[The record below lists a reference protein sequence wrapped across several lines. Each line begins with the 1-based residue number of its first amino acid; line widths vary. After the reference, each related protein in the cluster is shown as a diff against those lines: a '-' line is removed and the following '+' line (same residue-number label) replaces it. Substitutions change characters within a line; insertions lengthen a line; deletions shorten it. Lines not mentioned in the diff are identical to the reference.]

1 MGIYILE
8 LTSSPLLS
16 AMVFPRIH
24 PDWQLTEHQAT
35 AETVFFNRKKSRRQF
50 LKTAVGAGIGI
61 GGSLA
66 LGSCRP
72 ALKDRDRAEFE
83 ATLGRNIR
91 NIRTN
96 PKFQS
101 VENATVTEQQFASRF
116 NNFYEF
122 GGTKNIWRKAQA
134 LPSEDWKLTVGGLV
148 NQPKTYDADD
158 LLTKFPLEVRIY
170 RFRCVEAWAMVVPW
184 LGFPMSKI
192 IEAVDPKPEAKFV
205 RFESYFDPAV
215 TTGPGVS
222 LNSLPWPYQE
232 GLSIEEMA
240 NELAFFAV
248 GVYGRTL
255 PKQHGAPVR
264 MVVPWKY
271 GFKGAKSIVKIEF
284 VAEQP
289 VTYWNSISPEE
300 YGFESNVNP
309 QVPHPR
315 WSQASERLMGEGN
328 DWDWQRQPTFL
339 YNGYG
344 EYVAK
349 LYS

>member
-1 MGIYILE
+1 
-8 LTSSPLLS
+8 
-16 AMVFPRIH
+16 MVFPRIH
-24 PDWQLTEHQAT
+24 PNWQLPEHQAT
-35 AETVFFNRKKSRRQF
+35 EESVFFNRKRSRRKF
-50 LKTAVGAGIGI
+50 IKHAVNAGIG
-61 GGSLA
+61 LA
-66 LGSCRP
+66 GMTALNACRP
-72 ALKDRDRAEFE
+72 KLKESDRAEFE
-83 ATLGRNIR
+83 ATLGRKLR

-96 PKFQS
+96 PDFQTI
-101 VENATVTEQQFASRF
+101 ENAAITDQQYASRF

-122 GGTKNIWRKAQA
+122 GGTKNIWRNAQN
-134 LPSEDWKLTVGGLV
+134 LPSEDWKLTVEGLV

-158 LLTKFPLEVRIY
+158 LLNVFPLEERVY

-184 LGFPMSKI
+184 LGFPMRQL

-205 RFESYFDPAV
+205 RFESFYDPAI
-215 TTGPGVS
+215 TTGPGG
-222 LNSLPWPYQE
+222 LTRANGLPWPYQE

-271 GFKGAKSIVKIEF
+271 GFKGAKSIVRIEF

-289 VTYWNSISPEE
+289 ATYWNTLSPNE
-300 YGFESNVNP
+300 YGFVSNVNP

-315 WSQASERLMGEGN
+315 WSQAQERLMGEGN
-328 DWDWQRQPTFL
+328 DWDWKKQPTLL